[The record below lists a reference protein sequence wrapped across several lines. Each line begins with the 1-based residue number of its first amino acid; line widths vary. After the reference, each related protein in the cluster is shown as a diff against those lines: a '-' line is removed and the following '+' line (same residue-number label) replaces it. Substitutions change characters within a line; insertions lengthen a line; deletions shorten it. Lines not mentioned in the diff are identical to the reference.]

1 MGNFTVNQSI
11 LSAPVHK
18 IQPWFQFWRELRLE
32 RQWKDGGPFAGG
44 DLEGRKDEL
53 YQLRDKSASFGND
66 LSVSPPTRPTT
77 CLGIENSC
85 NRLKTG
91 KKLRITESRN
101 DMHAVED
108 CDETPHNSMESMKEN
123 IVYGK
128 EISGREEE
136 CRETGNE
143 IQKKRLSN
151 QNQDNIHVEGQN
163 DMKDNDTLQS
173 GSSTLCVSNNGVNSV
188 PKNEESERQGDA
200 HSKRWN
206 EGMGST
212 CQVER
217 TGYGN
222 KVCAMQG
229 SQENDGPESSDQ
241 EVLPHKPYSDDA
253 SDRREHH
260 VTEDNVMCDTRTEDS
275 ILRVKG
281 GGYGLPCDDLTDVF
295 DGVEEIDK
303 VHRHKNSIA
312 SIESTVFVHR
322 ERGRLDKS
330 YSTPAYDLTDCD
342 QTLDRSG
349 KIYLVEDWTNCHVP
363 ENNSSLP
370 SPTSEISTHS
380 VFQIEKQSQ
389 AASESE
395 ASLKTASKRNSESS
409 DVGIQDGDSY
419 SLEDK
424 QTQRIGEILETI
436 NVALLQHRLKEH
448 NNDNKT
454 SNSNNAAEHTD
465 LSSHRT
471 DDVALGKEEIETN
484 VQLYVPSNE
493 CIGSQHVAYSP
504 LLQEKSDKD
513 SEVVA
518 ESSVADSLQ
527 EPELPHS
534 ARDLTAAQRES
545 EVWQKMAVPEINV
558 KQPHTEEKQESVVL
572 ISQTGVS
579 HITICVT
586 PPEPPPRPDHAK
598 GGGSMGYRAIM
609 AARSLGRNTGNKS
622 LVGGGHATFPS
633 PRSLRK
639 RNPLLSSKL

>member
-1 MGNFTVNQSI
+1 MGNFTVNQSV

-32 RQWKDGGPFAGG
+32 RQWKDGGPFSGG

-85 NRLKTG
+85 NRLKTE
-91 KKLRITESRN
+91 KKLRITESHN

-128 EISGREEE
+128 ETSGREEE

-151 QNQDNIHVEGQN
+151 QNQDNVHAEGQN
-163 DMKDNDTLQS
+163 DVKDNDTSHS
-173 GSSTLCVSNNGVNSV
+173 GSSTVCVSNNAVNSL
-188 PKNEESERQGDA
+188 PKNEESGHTERWSD
-200 HSKRWN
+200 
-206 EGMGST
+206 ETGST
-212 CQVER
+212 CQVGR

-222 KVCAMQG
+222 NVCAIQG
-229 SQENDGPESSDQ
+229 LQENDGPESSGQ
-241 EVLPHKPYSDDA
+241 EILPHKPYSDDTN
-253 SDRREHH
+253 DRKEHH
-260 VTEDNVMCDTRTEDS
+260 VTQDNVICDTRTEDS

-281 GGYGLPCDDLTDVF
+281 GGYGLPSDDLTDVF

-303 VHRHKNSIA
+303 VRRHKDSIA
-312 SIESTVFVHR
+312 SIESTVFGHR

-342 QTLDRSG
+342 QILDRSG
-349 KIYLVEDWTNCHVP
+349 KIYLVEDWPNCHVP

-380 VFQIEKQSQ
+380 DFQIEKQSQ
-389 AASESE
+389 TLSESE
-395 ASLKTASKRNSESS
+395 VSLKTASKRNSESS
-409 DVGIQDGDSY
+409 DVSNQDGDSY
-419 SLEDK
+419 GLEDK

-454 SNSNNAAEHTD
+454 SNSNNAAEHRD
-465 LSSHRT
+465 VLSHRT
-471 DDVALGKEEIETN
+471 DDVTSGKEEIETN
-484 VQLYVPSNE
+484 VRLCVPSNG

-513 SEVVA
+513 TEVLA
-518 ESSVADSLQ
+518 ESNVADSHQ

-534 ARDLTAAQRES
+534 ARDLTTDQRES

-558 KQPHTEEKQESVVL
+558 KQLHTEEKQESVVL
-572 ISQTGVS
+572 VSQTGAS
-579 HITICVT
+579 HIMICVT

-639 RNPLLSSKL
+639 RNPLLTSKW